1 MEYEAVYYHPDAE
14 YLMGRL
20 QSELPRAL
28 HALAEKGHS
37 PGPGPSRVIKFTAP
51 ALHYPGT
58 ADALFVFSQLRVP
71 AFFARNRNGRIV

>member
-51 ALHYPGT
+51 ALH
-58 ADALFVFSQLRVP
+58 
-71 AFFARNRNGRIV
+71 